1 MLNGTQNNQI
11 YIFFF
16 PVRLIKTIELKNFT
30 RPESIVTTSDNMYI
44 TFTAKPRDGNLW
56 VAVIVKS

>member
-16 PVRLIKTIELKNFT
+16 SVRLIKTIELKNFT

-44 TFTAKPRDGNLW
+44 TFTAKPRDGNL
-56 VAVIVKS
+56 